1 MKKLSILI
9 LLPLTLLI
17 GAGLGAALMG
27 LVPDFG
33 LRAALGL
40 AAPADDKPKPPP
52 KIPDSPPP
60 LSTPGDEKPIFM
72 QLDQFVVNLR
82 SPRPRPVLLLITLSF
97 EMKDEAARKAAVK
110 IQSHLRSD
118 LTIYLSTLTPI
129 EISGAEGITRI
140 RTDVWRLLHQ
150 RLAPGALVNVQV
162 VKMAIK

>member
-40 AAPADDKPKPPP
+40 AAPDDGKPKPPP
-52 KIPDSPPP
+52 KVADAPPP
-60 LSTPGDEKPIFM
+60 LSAPAADKPIFM

-82 SPRPRPVLLLITLSF
+82 ASRPRPVLLLITLSL
-97 EMKDEAARKAAVK
+97 EMKDEVARKGVIK
-110 IQSHLRSD
+110 IQPHLRSD
-118 LTIYLSTLTPI
+118 LTIYLSGLTPN

-150 RLAPGALVNVQV
+150 RLPPGALVNVQV